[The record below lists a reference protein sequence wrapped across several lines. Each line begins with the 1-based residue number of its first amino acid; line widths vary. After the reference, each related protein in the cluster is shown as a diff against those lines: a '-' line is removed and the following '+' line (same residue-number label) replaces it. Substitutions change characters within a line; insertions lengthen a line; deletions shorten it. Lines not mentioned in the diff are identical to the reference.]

1 MKRTVALLAMG
12 FCLLGSGNF
21 VGGSEPGMQA
31 TDKAVES
38 RKSPDGPKGAVPD
51 GNGAVTK
58 AVVEYAKKMAEIG
71 GSDATQA
78 QKEAAYAKARQEITT
93 ILVRQR
99 VVIDYTVEDVTIV
112 DDNTARLKV
121 GSGIIKSSLSSNL
134 AVDHDVQNVPPWES
148 VYILVRMRRATA
160 LQINKESHISLAGTL
175 GLRNRPGEILVQ
187 GRDVLVPKGY
197 TDLGKLYLAEQ
208 KEQEDREQR
217 EADRGPWERVAPR
230 TTILPSGTVFT
241 EPGGYFRPH
250 VEDRS
255 ITRVIIRDDYVGT
268 LDGSRVEVVLHEK
281 TWPAAKP
288 GAKLR

>member
-1 MKRTVALLAMG
+1 MKWTLALLAMN
-12 FCLLGSGNF
+12 FCLLGINNF
-21 VGGSEPGMQA
+21 VGGSEPDRQA
-31 TDKAVES
+31 TDKAVEP
-38 RKSPDGPKGAVPD
+38 RKSPDGPKEAVLD
-51 GNGAVTK
+51 GNGAVAK
-58 AVVEYAKKMAEIG
+58 AVVEYSKKIAEIG

-78 QKEAAYAKARQEITT
+78 QKEAAYAKARQELTT

-99 VVIDYTVEDVTIV
+99 VVIDYTVEDVAIV

-160 LQINKESHISLAGTL
+160 LQINKESHFSLTGTL
-175 GLRNRPGEILVQ
+175 GLGEIQVQ

-197 TDLGKLYLAEQ
+197 TDLGKLYFVEQ

-217 EADRGPWERVAPR
+217 EADRGPWERVPPS
-230 TTILPSGTVFT
+230 TTIRPSGTVLT
-241 EPGGYFRPH
+241 QPGGYLRPC

-268 LDGSRVEVVLHEK
+268 LDGSRMGVVLHEN

-288 GAKLR
+288 GVKLR